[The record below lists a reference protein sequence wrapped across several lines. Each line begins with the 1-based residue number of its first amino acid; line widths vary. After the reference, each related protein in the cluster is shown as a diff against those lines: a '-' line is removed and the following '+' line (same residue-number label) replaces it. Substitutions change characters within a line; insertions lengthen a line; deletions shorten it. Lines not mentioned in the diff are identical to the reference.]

1 MFTDADSLVY
11 EIETNDVYE
20 DFFEDKDKFDFS
32 DYPKDWKIFDPVK
45 KCYWQNERWIQ
56 RKNN

>member
-20 DFFEDKDKFDFS
+20 DFFEDKDMFDFS
-32 DYPKDWKIFDPVK
+32 DYPKDCKIFDPVK
-45 KCYWQNERWIQ
+45 KCYWQNER
-56 RKNN
+56 

>member
-1 MFTDADSLVY
+1 MFTDADSLVH

-20 DFFEDKDKFDFS
+20 DFFEDKDMFDFS

>member
-20 DFFEDKDKFDFS
+20 DFFEDEDMFDFS

-45 KCYWQNERWIQ
+45 KSYW
-56 RKNN
+56 

>member
-1 MFTDADSLVY
+1 MFTDADSLVH

-20 DFFEDKDKFDFS
+20 DFFEDKDMFDFS
-32 DYPKDWKIFDPVK
+32 DDPKDWKIFDPVK
-45 KCYWQNERWIQ
+45 KSYWQNERWIQ

>member
-20 DFFEDKDKFDFS
+20 DFFEDKDMFDFS

-45 KCYWQNERWIQ
+45 KNYW
-56 RKNN
+56 

>member
-20 DFFEDKDKFDFS
+20 DFFFFKDMFDFS